1 MILITVPEAYNQQTD
16 ASQSLNKDTICWLT
30 IKYKLFKIENDIS
43 KILTNFSATQKMRV
57 EIPGQLSQSGI
68 KIIETEKE
76 QKDCK
81 LRESLSDIK

>member
-43 KILTNFSATQKMRV
+43 KILTNFIATQKMRV
-57 EIPGQLSQSGI
+57 EIPGQLSQRGI
-68 KIIETEKE
+68 KLIETKRAER
-76 QKDCK
+76 
-81 LRESLSDIK
+81 L